1 MVLYTGLI
9 KMERKVCGLK
19 AVINQYF
26 SFRTNKF
33 NPMFKPK
40 MVKLSLISEV
50 LKSLIVLMEQVSWY
64 HLSDKRLWTTF
75 ITLLSKQK
83 VFQLVQLV
91 HVPILAETEFSSRS
105 AALVSLLP
113 WVAKVTSGTHVLT
126 DHWLL
131 LT

>member
-9 KMERKVCGLK
+9 KMDGLVCGLRT
-19 AVINQYF
+19 VSSLNF
-26 SFRTNKF
+26 SLRTLF
-33 NPMFKPK
+33 NHRFKPK
-40 MVKLSLISEV
+40 MVKLSLISEW
-50 LKSLIVLMEQVSWY
+50 LIPLIVLMEQVSGY

-113 WVAKVTSGTHVLT
+113 WVAKVTSGTHMLT

>member
-9 KMERKVCGLK
+9 KMERKVCGLRT
-19 AVINQYF
+19 VINQYF
-26 SFRTNKF
+26 SFRTKF

-50 LKSLIVLMEQVSWY
+50 LKSLIVLMEQVSLY
-64 HLSDKRLWTTF
+64 QLSDKRLWTTF